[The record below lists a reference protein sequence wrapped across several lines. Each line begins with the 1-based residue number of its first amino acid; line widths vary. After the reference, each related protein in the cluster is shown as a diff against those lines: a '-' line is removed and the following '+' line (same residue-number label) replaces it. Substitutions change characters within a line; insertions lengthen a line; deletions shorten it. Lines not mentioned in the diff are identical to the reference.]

1 MGFLID
7 APEVIH
13 DGCRPPRKALAV
25 ALEDAIWLLEAAEGR
40 GFAAT
45 LGLGGGIVLYSPPK
59 RLVAK
64 RQGMLGDCGVEV
76 NLSCANGPWATK
88 PDVAVARLRKAAM
101 REDHAPFDG

>member
-1 MGFLID
+1 MGFLVGT
-7 APEVIH
+7 PGVIH

-25 ALEDAIWLLEAAEGR
+25 ALEDAIWLLEATEGR

-64 RQGMLGDCGVEV
+64 RQGMLVDIDGKLE
-76 NLSCANGPWATK
+76 N
-88 PDVAVARLRKAAM
+88 AVWKGRPVQ
-101 REDHAPFDG
+101 REEQDKSAKNRSQ